1 MEQES
6 KRQLALEYYKAK
18 VLSLGRAAEFSGL
31 SRWDFI
37 DYLGEND
44 VPVVD
49 YDEDALVREFET
61 AARLTERL
69 RK

>member
-6 KRQLALEYYKAK
+6 KRQKALEYYKAK
-18 VLSLGRAAEFSGL
+18 VLSLGKAAEFSGL
-31 SRWDFI
+31 SKWDFI
-37 DYLGEND
+37 DYLSENEI
-44 VPVVD
+44 PVVD
-49 YDEDALVREFET
+49 HDENELFREFET